1 MDNRDL
7 ISKVEQLDAKLLK
20 MEQQNKTRKFFHIP
34 STVIGIFVASLTL
47 AIWSYAD
54 TPDNITQ
61 TSFTSGNIIS
71 SSSMNSNFTAVFN
84 AVNELLKQIQVKSGK
99 VGIGTT
105 SAPAYKLDVNGDT
118 NVNGTMQIKD
128 VIPVTDSSYD
138 LGSSTKKMKKVYTV
152 DVSLPPGL
160 IMPSSV
166 PGHNTTPPTGWLFCD
181 GSAVSITTYAEL
193 YSAIGTTYGIG
204 DGSTTFNLP
213 DYRGYFLR
221 GIDNSAG
228 SDPDAGSRTNRGD
241 GVTGDNV
248 GTKQS
253 ELAKIPNLAIF
264 DADNNSILMV
274 GTGNGGVGSNS
285 QIFIDSQANKA
296 GGASQHTLLAQGQ
309 GNETRP
315 KNISVIYLIKY

>member
-1 MDNRDL
+1 MENRDL
-7 ISKVEQLDAKLLK
+7 IRKVEQLDAKLLK
-20 MEQQNKTRKFFHIP
+20 MEQQNKTRRFFHLP

-47 AIWSYAD
+47 ALWSYAD

-61 TSFTSGNIIS
+61 TSFTSGTVIS
-71 SSSMNSNFTAVFN
+71 SSNMNSNFTAVFN

-128 VIPVTDSSYD
+128 VVPVTDSSYD

-181 GSAVSITTYAEL
+181 GSAVSRTTYAEL

-248 GTKQS
+248 GTKQAS
-253 ELAKIPNLAIF
+253 NVQSSSARVYDF
-264 DADNNSILMV
+264 DGRQLINSIY
-274 GTGNGGVGSNS
+274 GAGGNGQNSGFSVTGSSGTYGVG
-285 QIFIDSQANKA
+285 DY
-296 GGASQHTLLAQGQ
+296 
-309 GNETRP
+309 GNRITIGSGTDTRP
-315 KNISVIYLIKY
+315 KNISVVYLIKY